1 MGAVHERLLPG
12 RVADAHID
20 GDIRT
25 LVYPDG
31 RTVRELIVDID
42 DETRRLAYAV
52 IEGAGGVTYHHAS
65 FQVLSEGERR
75 SRLVWITDILPHTSA
90 AGARARIERGA
101 QEMKEMLEK
110 AGSSAERPT

>member
-12 RVADAHID
+12 RVSDTHID

-42 DETRRLAYAV
+42 DEARRLAYAV
-52 IEGAGGVTYHHAS
+52 VEGARGVTHHHAS

-75 SRLVWITDILPHTSA
+75 SRLVWITDILPHASA
-90 AGARARIERGA
+90 VGARARIERGA
-101 QEMKEMLEK
+101 QEMKEVLEK
-110 AGSSAERPT
+110 AGP

>member
-12 RVADAHID
+12 RVSDAHID

-31 RTVRELIVDID
+31 RTIRELIVDID
-42 DETRRLAYAV
+42 DAAWRLAYAV
-52 IEGAGGVTYHHAS
+52 VEGARGVTYHHAS
-65 FQVLSEGERR
+65 FQVLSEGERG

-110 AGSSAERPT
+110 AGS